1 MTPKV
6 KDIVVKTYFCSAIYI
21 KQLTFQV
28 SILDMNQDEFISLSS
43 RLAFADA
50 ADAADDSQEILEQF
64 HGMLDSCGLAM
75 ESYGIHGQRK
85 GADSII
91 IHNNTRN
98 GESSIYCS
106 RMFMDPW
113 SFSEK

>member
-91 IHNNTRN
+91 QGMVNNH
-98 GESSIYCS
+98 ESSIYCS